1 MNPEPQRDH
10 QPICCALPDWRP
22 AQGALQLGRNTVR
35 YQPEP
40 WPQLKRHMQCAVG
53 GDHTVEKA
61 KASCRGPI
69 KPLEFIVRLLKPVVL
84 PRWMWLNVLP
94 DTKRSECYNAQTWSS
109 TQTRHEDQKLW
120 CHAGNAQ
127 TQCGTVWWTTGL
139 NGTEKRVT
147 ETGRDGEAGQLAQI
161 NFEKQ

>member
-22 AQGALQLGRNTVR
+22 AQGALQLGRNTVH

-69 KPLEFIVRLLKPVVL
+69 KPLEFTGRLKACRTPQVDVTECVTWHKKKPTLQCTNTVINSNM
-84 PRWMWLNVLP
+84 PGE
-94 DTKRSECYNAQTWSS
+94 SE
-109 TQTRHEDQKLW
+109 
-120 CHAGNAQ
+120 
-127 TQCGTVWWTTGL
+127 TVMSRRQGADRDRLMNYWFDWNREGR
-139 NGTEKRVT
+139 ER